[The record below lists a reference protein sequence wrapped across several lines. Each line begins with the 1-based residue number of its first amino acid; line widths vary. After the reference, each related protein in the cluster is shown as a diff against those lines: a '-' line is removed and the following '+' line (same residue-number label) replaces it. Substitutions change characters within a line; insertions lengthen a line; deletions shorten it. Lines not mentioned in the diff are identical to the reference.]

1 MLYNAEPHLPE
12 NLTGSTFSHIFGSNT
27 GPLEH
32 FLVKRDIMGPC
43 WLKIENAKL
52 SGSNVSILL
61 RKHTKVLLCVHT
73 QAYIY

>member
-1 MLYNAEPHLPE
+1 MLSNIEPHLPE
-12 NLTGSTFSHIFGSNT
+12 NFTGSTFSHIFGANT

-52 SGSNVSILL
+52 SGSNVRILL
-61 RKHTKVLLCVHT
+61 GR
-73 QAYIY
+73 YIKLIIMCKGMYI